1 MGTLLL
7 LLYSLS
13 LPFFLLIATA
23 CATVQWSPKL
33 PQHVVLNP
41 IKFNVLEA
49 VIRASGTHLTL
60 KAHSSDHLG
69 SMGNLRRKLHLVPVL
84 TLWQCK
90 ARQLMCLLLMGPLSK
105 LLGHFEQAQGLH
117 RSGG

>member
-1 MGTLLL
+1 MRTLLL

-23 CATVQWSPKL
+23 CATGQWSPKL

-41 IKFNVLEA
+41 IKFDVLEA
-49 VIRASGTHLTL
+49 VITASGTHLTL

-69 SMGNLRRKLHLVPVL
+69 SMGNVRRKLHLCPSPDPV
-84 TLWQCK
+84 
-90 ARQLMCLLLMGPLSK
+90 AM
-105 LLGHFEQAQGLH
+105 QG
-117 RSGG
+117 